1 MSVTATIVVGPGALA
16 LGETLT
22 AHPELRVEL
31 ERVVPLGDRA
41 VPQLRV
47 SGPDPETAEDALRA
61 DDDVAGVE
69 VIDRRGDS
77 LLSRVEWERPD
88 GRLLRTLVATE
99 ATCLE
104 AVGTHEGWHLTLR
117 FPAHERLA
125 TCYRRCTADGTEMV
139 VGSIRRSD
147 RPGSDYLA
155 SVLTRPQ
162 QETLEAALEAG
173 YFAVP
178 RDTTLRELADQLGV
192 SDTAVSQRLRR
203 GLRTLLGE
211 CLTTDT
217 GPLATAGGR

>member
-1 MSVTATIVVGPGALA
+1 MSVTATVVVGPGALG
-16 LGETLT
+16 LGETLR
-22 AHPELRVEL
+22 ANPELRVEL

-47 SGPDPETAEDALRA
+47 SGPDPEAAEAALRA
-61 DDDVAGVE
+61 DDDVARVE
-69 VIDRRGDS
+69 VIDRRGES
-77 LLSRVEWERPD
+77 LLSRVEWECPD
-88 GRLLRTLVATE
+88 GGLLGTLVATE

-125 TCYRRCTADGTEMV
+125 ACYRRCTAAGTEMV

-147 RPGSDYLA
+147 RPDSDYLA

-162 QETLEAALEAG
+162 QETLEAALAAG

-178 RDTTLRELADQLGV
+178 RETTLRELADELGV
-192 SDTAVSQRLRR
+192 SDTAASQRLRR

-211 CLTTDT
+211 CLTVES
-217 GPLATAGGR
+217 GPLATAGGG